1 MYGAVVAALV
11 GAAFYFMF
19 FSAFHGFDF
28 NVCLLPGGKDKLR
41 GNTPSLPAAGSR
53 FLIDAESGKKTNA
66 DCEGDGAR
74 SNAPSN
80 PTAKYTCAD
89 RAWYILPILKNG
101 VCIMNRIEITARLT
115 KDPEVTFNSKNGR
128 AVAKFSVAENVY
140 DKREKATKP
149 QFFNVIAFGKTAELI
164 GDTLN
169 KGNKIHI
176 GGNVEIKQY
185 EKEDGT
191 KGIWV
196 QILLREFEYCEKK
209 EQQAQ
214 QPKQEAKKEQVA

>member
-1 MYGAVVAALV
+1 
-11 GAAFYFMF
+11 
-19 FSAFHGFDF
+19 
-28 NVCLLPGGKDKLR
+28 
-41 GNTPSLPAAGSR
+41 
-53 FLIDAESGKKTNA
+53 
-66 DCEGDGAR
+66 
-74 SNAPSN
+74 
-80 PTAKYTCAD
+80 
-89 RAWYILPILKNG
+89 
-101 VCIMNRIEITARLT
+101 MNRIEITARLT

-128 AVAKFSVAENVY
+128 AVAKFSVAENIY
-140 DKREKATKP
+140 DKREKTTKP

-176 GGNVEIKQY
+176 GGNVEIRPY

-209 EQQAQ
+209 EQQAG

>member
-1 MYGAVVAALV
+1 
-11 GAAFYFMF
+11 
-19 FSAFHGFDF
+19 
-28 NVCLLPGGKDKLR
+28 
-41 GNTPSLPAAGSR
+41 
-53 FLIDAESGKKTNA
+53 
-66 DCEGDGAR
+66 
-74 SNAPSN
+74 
-80 PTAKYTCAD
+80 
-89 RAWYILPILKNG
+89 
-101 VCIMNRIEITARLT
+101 MNRIEITGRLT
-115 KDPEVTFNSKNGR
+115 KDPEITYNSKNGR
-128 AVAKFSVAENVY
+128 AVKT
-140 DKREKATKP
+140 TKP

-176 GGNVEIKQY
+176 GGNVEIRPY

-209 EQQAQ
+209 EQQAG

>member
-1 MYGAVVAALV
+1 
-11 GAAFYFMF
+11 
-19 FSAFHGFDF
+19 
-28 NVCLLPGGKDKLR
+28 
-41 GNTPSLPAAGSR
+41 
-53 FLIDAESGKKTNA
+53 
-66 DCEGDGAR
+66 
-74 SNAPSN
+74 
-80 PTAKYTCAD
+80 
-89 RAWYILPILKNG
+89 
-101 VCIMNRIEITARLT
+101 MNRIEITARLT
-115 KDPEVTFNSKNGR
+115 KDPEIIFSKNGR

-140 DKREKATKP
+140 DKREKTTKP

-176 GGNVEIKQY
+176 GGNVEIRPY

-209 EQQAQ
+209 EQQAG
-214 QPKQEAKKEQVA
+214 QPKQKAKKEQVA